1 MFKAP
6 LPKIRKAQRLNAVTF
21 QDTEQP
27 NSNNK
32 PFPVIFGRDI
42 NLMSLS

>member
-6 LPKIRKAQRLNAVTF
+6 LPKIQKAQHLNAVTF
-21 QDTEQP
+21 QDTEQS
-27 NSNNK
+27 NSNKK
-32 PFPVIFGRDI
+32 PFPVIFGHDL